1 MATTSPISLSN
12 LCEDIIMLIADHLE
26 SCHAEHDTPLKQL
39 SLTNRRLRDVLV
51 PVLFKSVHI
60 NQPLS
65 QLTPTPLVK
74 YHARSCQIDM
84 FGSKWWWCSG
94 SYVDSKDALD
104 LFRCIQGMDNIT
116 SLYVTMMSRSID
128 IFEEAFRERSTE
140 DDDIFTLDHVEKL
153 IVTNSA
159 AFLTS
164 HCPNLKSLVIE
175 DESDYLIETYAEFTQ
190 RLQPL
195 AGRMANFEKHQ
206 WPPLETCDITAAWS
220 LNEVVSLAV
229 TFPRLRFLRLRSTWH
244 CYRAATKDIV
254 KVLGEALPQLR
265 TLHLVN
271 CSWLSMGVQS
281 IWKRRIRACSN
292 AEYRRMLWLENER
305 LRVQVENDVA
315 RSAFESIS
323 SLDEL
328 WLGDK
333 RVARRLPKEYNS
345 GCLKWMWERARE
357 DESDCSM
364 GDGLLALWKME
375 RDAAVVT
382 TEVGL

>member
-1 MATTSPISLSN
+1 
-12 LCEDIIMLIADHLE
+12 MLIADHLE
-26 SCHAEHDTPLKQL
+26 SYHTEHGTPLKQL
-39 SLTNRRLRDVLV
+39 SLTSHRLRDILI
-51 PVLFKSVHI
+51 PVLFKTVHI
-60 NQPLS
+60 NQPVS
-65 QLTPTPLVK
+65 ELTPTSLVK

-94 SYVDSKDALD
+94 SYVGSKDALD
-104 LFRCIQGMDNIT
+104 LFRCIRDMENIT
-116 SLYVTMMSRSID
+116 TLYVAMMGRSID
-128 IFEEAFRERSTE
+128 MFEEAFKERSTE
-140 DDDIFTLDHVEKL
+140 DGDIFILGHVEKL
-153 IVTNSA
+153 VVTNSA

-175 DESDYLIETYAEFTQ
+175 DESDYLIETYADFTQ
-190 RLQPL
+190 RLRPL
-195 AGRMANFEKHQ
+195 TSQISDMKAHQ

-229 TFPRLRFLRLRSTWH
+229 TFPHLRSLRLRSTWH
-244 CYRAATKDIV
+244 CYRATAKDII

-305 LRVQVENDVA
+305 LRVQVENDVV
-315 RSAFESIS
+315 RSAFENIS
-323 SLDEL
+323 SLDKI

-333 RVARRLPKEYNS
+333 RVARKLPTKYGS
-345 GCLKWMWERARE
+345 SCIKWMWERARE
-357 DESDCSM
+357 DENDCIV

-375 RDAAVVT
+375 RDAAVVA
-382 TEVGL
+382 TEVGS